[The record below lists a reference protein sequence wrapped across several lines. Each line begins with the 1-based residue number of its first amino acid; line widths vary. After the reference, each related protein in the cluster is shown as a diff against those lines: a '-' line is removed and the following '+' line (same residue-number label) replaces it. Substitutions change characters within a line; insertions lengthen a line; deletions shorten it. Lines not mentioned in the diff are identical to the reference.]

1 MVGLASS
8 EGGGKNP
15 SSIYFRGT
23 NITGNRVLDQNYGG
37 GVALMNNNAGGIIS
51 FEDCLI
57 EDNHGLGEYGRAWDA
72 RLQRGRRCVCKYQRE
87 RASVRA
93 RRAGITKR
101 SVIQAIAAHEKN

>member
-8 EGGGKNP
+8 EGGGENP

-57 EDNHGLGEYGRAWDA
+57 EDNHADSANTDEPGTPDYNGGGVVYVNINENASPYGSGVQV
-72 RLQRGRRCVCKYQRE
+72 LRRDL
-87 RASVRA
+87 
-93 RRAGITKR
+93 
-101 SVIQAIAAHEKN
+101 